1 ETSQTKVTVSH
12 NRLDVYK
19 RRPDTLKKGA
29 ELLRLETEKYIMNV
43 YLERSE
49 LVENFVSYTICRKHY
64 YSESEYYS
72 IFESM
77 ELMEEEMEELNS
89 KDATV
94 DDYYLVFTRFLT
106 CGTESIVLMGMDY
119 EL

>member
-1 ETSQTKVTVSH
+1 
-12 NRLDVYK
+12 
-19 RRPDTLKKGA
+19 
-29 ELLRLETEKYIMNV
+29 MNV

-49 LVENFVSYTICRKHY
+49 LVASFVSYTIFRKHY

-89 KDATV
+89 KNATV
-94 DDYYLVFTRFLT
+94 DDYYLVLLDF
-106 CGTESIVLMGMDY
+106 
-119 EL
+119 

>member
-1 ETSQTKVTVSH
+1 
-12 NRLDVYK
+12 
-19 RRPDTLKKGA
+19 
-29 ELLRLETEKYIMNV
+29 MNV

-49 LVENFVSYTICRKHY
+49 LVANFVSYTIFRKHY

-77 ELMEEEMEELNS
+77 ELMEEEIEELNS
-89 KDATV
+89 KDATL

-106 CGTESIVLMGMDY
+106 CGRVGRNLSC
-119 EL
+119 

>member
-1 ETSQTKVTVSH
+1 TVS
-12 NRLDVYK
+12 NNYLDVYK

-77 ELMEEEMEELNS
+77 ELMEELNS

-94 DDYYLVFTRFLT
+94 DDYYLVFTKFLT

-119 EL
+119 ELAVPE